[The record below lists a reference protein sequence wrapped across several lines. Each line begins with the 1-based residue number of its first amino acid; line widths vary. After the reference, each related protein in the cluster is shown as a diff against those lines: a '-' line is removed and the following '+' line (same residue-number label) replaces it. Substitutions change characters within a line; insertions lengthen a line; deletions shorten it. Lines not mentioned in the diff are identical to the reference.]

1 MGLNINID
9 NGGTLTDFCV
19 TGGATIATA
28 KTLTTPYD
36 LSKCLF
42 DGLKRLSGNLYG
54 EENLARLLEETDY
67 IRYSTTQGTNA
78 IVERKG
84 PKLGLLL
91 DADGEKRTAAL
102 RALDPELYDA
112 LVGSRVAVVDPAA
125 LGTDEGNLAAQSA
138 ITRLTAAGANRLVV
152 SFAGPRGAAD
162 EQALKKMALRR
173 FPRHLL
179 GAVPLSFASEL
190 TTDADETRRCWTALI
205 NSFLH
210 PAMESFLYNAEN
222 RLRAFRTRN
231 PLLIFKNDGAASR
244 VAKSTALKSYSSGPR
259 GGMEGVR
266 EFAQLY
272 GLGDVLSM
280 DVGGTT
286 TDIGQVID
294 GRVFERHRGAVEGI
308 EISFPLCEIVSPGAG
323 GSSIFRVRDGAITVG
338 PDSVGAAPG
347 PACFGRGGTLATM
360 TDAMLLLGVF
370 DPKSFFGG
378 ALPIDP
384 ARARSAIEQ
393 NIAGPLGV
401 SLEEALFRM
410 LEAYENKIATELR
423 RFGRIGPKTALLAF
437 GGAGPLNA
445 CGVAER
451 AGIRTVIVPRMAAV
465 FSAYGI
471 GSSNIGQHYA
481 TTLADTSGQAIAAA
495 VQALTDRA
503 RLDMFA
509 EGLEEDDYSISTRL
523 AITRGG
529 ETFHA
534 AFNAPLMPGDVV
546 ELQLVAEKV
555 LKSEG
560 EDRASV
566 EAAGKA
572 AAVAGTRR
580 VIEEGRGALDL
591 PLYAIAALNPGDG
604 ASGPAILEDDY
615 FTCRIPAGWS
625 FTISE
630 LGDAF
635 ITRKEQ

>member
-19 TGGATIATA
+19 TGGTTVVTA

-42 DGLKRLSGNLYG
+42 DGLRRLAGNLYG

-91 DADGEKRTAAL
+91 EAAAPDCRAAL
-102 RALDPELYDA
+102 RDADPELFDA
-112 LVGSRVAVVDPAA
+112 LVGSRIALVDVAA
-125 LGTDEGNLAAQSA
+125 LGTEAGKLAAQTA

-152 SFAGPRGAAD
+152 SFEGPGGNAA
-162 EQALKKMALRR
+162 EQAFKRLALRR

-179 GAVPLSFASEL
+179 GAVPLSFAGEL
-190 TTDADETRRCWTALI
+190 TTDAYATRRTWTALI

-244 VAKSTALKSYSSGPR
+244 VAKSIALKSYSSGPR

-266 EFAQLY
+266 EFAHLY
-272 GLGDVLSM
+272 GLDDVLSM

-286 TDIGQVID
+286 TDIGQVI
-294 GRVFERHRGAVEGI
+294 GGKVFERHRGAVEGI

-338 PDSVGAAPG
+338 PDSVGAVPG
-347 PACFGRGGTLATM
+347 PACFGRGGTMATM

-370 DPKSFFGG
+370 DPRSFFGG
-378 ALPIDP
+378 GLAIDIG
-384 ARARSAIEQ
+384 RAKAAIEQ
-393 NIAGPLGV
+393 NIAAPLGIP
-401 SLEEALFRM
+401 LEEALFRM
-410 LEAYENKIATELR
+410 LDAYEAKIAAELR
-423 RFGRIGPKTALLAF
+423 RFGRIGRNTALLAF
-437 GGAGPLNA
+437 GGAGPLSA

-481 TTLADTSGQAIAAA
+481 VTLADHSRAGIDAA
-495 VQALTDRA
+495 VEALTARA

-509 EGLEEDDYSISTRL
+509 EGLDERDYTITTRL

-529 ETFHA
+529 ETSYV
-534 AFNAPLMPGDVV
+534 PLTTTPRGDDIA
-546 ELQLVAEKV
+546 ELELIAEKV
-555 LKSEG
+555 LRVEG
-560 EDRASV
+560 EDRATV
-566 EAAGKA
+566 KAGGRAAP
-572 AAVAGTRR
+572 VAGTRQ
-580 VIEEGRGALDL
+580 VIEPERGTVNL
-591 PLYAIAALNPGDG
+591 PVYAIADLQPGDHG
-604 ASGPAILEDDY
+604 TGPAIIEEDY
-615 FTCRIPAGWS
+615 FTCRVPAGWS

-635 ITRKEQ
+635 ITREEQ